1 MLTGQQKAQ
10 ILISLLD
17 ESSVD
22 VLSHLSDKSSKI
34 MTSIIDETPDITDE
48 EMYQLLEETF
58 SKINDIENE
67 LAYAPSGL
75 DDSSLDSLNEFD
87 VDNQSFNTDIDFQDD
102 TADLEQNDTI
112 PSPISINNT
121 ETETKAKP
129 SYNPAYRHPKKIA
142 SILQHQHSQ
151 LSAFFLTHCD
161 DSLREQIEAYLPKD
175 DMLTIKSNKVMHIP
189 SSKRV
194 FESMFNEIV
203 LKQDDDE
210 IEDDENERN
219 VQDTAKSSD
228 SLDQDDD
235 NTSFNND
242 IYSF

>member
-17 ESSVD
+17 ESSAD

-48 EMYQLLEETF
+48 EMHQLLEETF

-75 DDSSLDSLNEFD
+75 DDASLDSLNELN

-102 TADLEQNDTI
+102 TSDFEQNDAP
-112 PSPISINNT
+112 PSPLVENNT
-121 ETETKAKP
+121 ETTTKP

-142 SILQHQHSQ
+142 SILQNQHSQ

-161 DSLREQIEAYLPKD
+161 DSLREQIESYLPED

-210 IEDDENERN
+210 NTEDEHKKNTQETAESNDYLIQDDE
-219 VQDTAKSSD
+219 DP
-228 SLDQDDD
+228 SL
-235 NTSFNND
+235 NND